1 LGVGSLH
8 VGVVQHCHDSKVE
21 VESAVSEHWERAGW
35 MVCEVE
41 DAFDICVDEFWPYE
55 TGAVEGYCPVRVA
68 GDGPTVPMEERVVA
82 ATVRGRVA
90 SAASP
95 MGLHHHEEREEVRL
109 VGWPIVCVLDDVMRV
124 EAISATASWPSAA
137 LIAFFQAST

>member
-1 LGVGSLH
+1 LGVGSLD
-8 VGVVQHCHDSKVE
+8 VGSLDVGSLDV
-21 VESAVSEHWERAGW
+21 G
-35 MVCEVE
+35 
-41 DAFDICVDEFWPYE
+41 
-55 TGAVEGYCPVRVA
+55 VA

-109 VGWPIVCVLDDVMRV
+109 VGWSIVCVLDDVMRV

-137 LIAFFQAST
+137 LIAFFQASTQRVGGCASST